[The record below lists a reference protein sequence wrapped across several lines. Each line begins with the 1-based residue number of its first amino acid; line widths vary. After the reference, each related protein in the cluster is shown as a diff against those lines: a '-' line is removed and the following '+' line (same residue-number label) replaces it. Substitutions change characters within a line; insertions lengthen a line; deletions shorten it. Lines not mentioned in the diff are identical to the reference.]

1 MSTVPPN
8 KTSHC
13 EDEECPFLYGQ
24 VWQRRYLTDS
34 TYRNLVAI
42 TSINSVAVFPTI
54 ILNAL
59 VIKAVATRSR
69 LQTPSN
75 RLLASMA
82 GTDLF
87 SGLVVQP
94 IAIAVQ
100 VKRILGDGPF
110 CTLETVYAVLGVAAV
125 LTSFSHLVLISIDRY
140 IAIKK
145 PLRYRHIV
153 TKKRIQTGVVLAWV
167 LTVLLL
173 IPAGPVLSVIDSET
187 EIHLAYSKVMNMIL
201 SIVCFLYIVI
211 IGYTYGYIYS
221 ESRRQK
227 KRLKNQPLSHEETE
241 QIKKD
246 NKAVNTLTI
255 ILGAVLLT
263 YLPSIITGAVSSSSE
278 RSLEPRVMAVVWSW
292 ANTVVVLNSLFN
304 PLIYCWRFKNL
315 RHAFLEMLHYFTR
328 ARKPP
333 TKNRDGSN
341 TTSSTSSSSYHWR
354 YLFHPFCEK

>member
-1 MSTVPPN
+1 M
-8 KTSHC
+8 
-13 EDEECPFLYGQ
+13 
-24 VWQRRYLTDS
+24 TDG

-42 TSINSVAVFPTI
+42 TGINSVAVLPTI

-59 VIKAVATRSR
+59 VIIAVATRHR
-69 LQTPSN
+69 LRTPSN
-75 RLLASMA
+75 QLLASMA
-82 GTDLF
+82 VTDLF

-110 CTLETVYAVLGVAAV
+110 CTLETVCSVFGVAAV
-125 LTSFSHLVLISIDRY
+125 LTSFSHLALISIDRY

-145 PLRYRHIV
+145 PLRYRNIV
-153 TKKRIQTGVVLAWV
+153 TKQRIKTGVILAWV

-173 IPAGPVLSVIDSET
+173 IPAGSVLSITDSAT
-187 EIHLAYSKVMNMIL
+187 EIDLAYSKVLNMIPSL
-201 SIVCFLYIVI
+201 VCLVYIVI

-227 KRLKNQPLSHEETE
+227 KRLKTQQLSRE
-241 QIKKD
+241 QAEQVKKD
-246 NKAVNTLTI
+246 NKAANTLTI
-255 ILGAVLLT
+255 VLGAVLLT

-292 ANTVVVLNSLFN
+292 ANTVIVLNSLFN

-315 RHAFLEMLHYFTR
+315 RHAFLEMLRLREPENRPPKIEMAVIRRHRTR
-328 ARKPP
+328 VQPTTGEAFSIPFVRNDPILLSFRHLDAEDIVPIEENNPP
-333 TKNRDGSN
+333 
-341 TTSSTSSSSYHWR
+341 
-354 YLFHPFCEK
+354 

>member
-1 MSTVPPN
+1 M
-8 KTSHC
+8 
-13 EDEECPFLYGQ
+13 
-24 VWQRRYLTDS
+24 TDG

-42 TSINSVAVFPTI
+42 TGINSVAVLPTI

-59 VIKAVATRSR
+59 VIIAVATRHR
-69 LQTPSN
+69 LRTPSN
-75 RLLASMA
+75 QLLASMA
-82 GTDLF
+82 VTDLF

-110 CTLETVYAVLGVAAV
+110 CTLETVCSVFGVAAV

-145 PLRYRHIV
+145 PLRYRNMV
-153 TKKRIQTGVVLAWV
+153 TKQRIKTGVILAWV

-173 IPAGPVLSVIDSET
+173 IPAGPVLSITDSAT
-187 EIHLAYSKVMNMIL
+187 EIGLAYSKVLNMIL
-201 SIVCFLYIVI
+201 SLVCLVYIVI

-221 ESRRQK
+221 ESRRLK
-227 KRLKNQPLSHEETE
+227 KQPT
-241 QIKKD
+241 
-246 NKAVNTLTI
+246 ANTLSI

-278 RSLEPRVMAVVWSW
+278 RSLEPRVMTVVWSW
-292 ANTVVVLNSLFN
+292 ANTVIVLNSLFN

-315 RHAFLEMLHYFTR
+315 RHAFLEMLHLREPENRPPEIEMVEIRRHRTQVQPTTGEAFSIR
-328 ARKPP
+328 FVRNDPVLLSFCHVDAEDILPIEENNPPQKVLLHNARLL
-333 TKNRDGSN
+333 N
-341 TTSSTSSSSYHWR
+341 
-354 YLFHPFCEK
+354 CIA